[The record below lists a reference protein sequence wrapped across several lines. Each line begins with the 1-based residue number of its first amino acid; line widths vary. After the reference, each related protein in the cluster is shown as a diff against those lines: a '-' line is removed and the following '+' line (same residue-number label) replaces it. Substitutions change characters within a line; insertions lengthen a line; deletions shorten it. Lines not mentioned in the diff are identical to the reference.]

1 MKISTTYL
9 YDRAV
14 NQMTTSQSNLAKS
27 QAQLSSG
34 KNILRPS
41 DAPEDAVGIQRLKS
55 VIARQESFEQAIQ
68 TTETRLK
75 TEETALDGVSALL
88 TRLKELAIQAS
99 NDTYGPK
106 DREIIAIEMQGLQ
119 EDLLSFANT
128 RDSNGAYLF
137 SGSRVFT
144 PPFARQPDGE
154 VVYQG
159 DETINL
165 VEVGDQRQVKANRT
179 GTQVFDRV
187 VRTNPDGTQFGVS
200 FFQSV
205 QDMVDAVR
213 SSDRN
218 FINRGIADFTSLSDS
233 VSLSIARVGSDM
245 NVVSGQR
252 AVLDE
257 TRLQLQTVLSSI
269 EDLDYTEAVTKMQK
283 QMLALEASQASFAQS
298 SRLSLFEYIR

>member
-14 NQMTTSQSNLAKS
+14 SQMTTSQSNLAKS

-34 KNILRPS
+34 KNVLQPS
-41 DAPEDAVGIQRLKS
+41 DAPEEAVSIQRLKS

-68 TTETRLK
+68 TTENRLR
-75 TEETALDGVSALL
+75 TEETALDGVSNIL

-128 RDSNGAYLF
+128 RDANGAYLF

-144 PPFARQPDGE
+144 PPFERQPNGE
-154 VVYQG
+154 VIYQG
-159 DETINL
+159 DETVNL
-165 VEVGDQRQVKANRT
+165 VEVGDQRQLRANRT

-187 VRTNPDGTQFGVS
+187 VRINEDGSASGVS
-200 FFQSV
+200 FFQGV
-205 QDMVDAVR
+205 QDLVDAVR
-213 SSDRN
+213 TSDRQLM
-218 FINRGIADFTSLSDS
+218 NRGIAELSDLS
-233 VSLSIARVGSDM
+233 DGVSLSIARVGSDM
-245 NVVSGQR
+245 NVVTGQR
-252 AVLDE
+252 AVLEE
-257 TRLQLQTVLSSI
+257 TRLQLQLVLSEA

-283 QMLALEASQASFAQS
+283 QMLALEASQASFAQI

>member
-14 NQMTTSQSNLAKS
+14 AQMTTSQSNLAKS

-34 KNILRPS
+34 KNILQPS
-41 DAPEDAVGIQRLKS
+41 DAPEEAVSIQRLKS

-68 TTETRLK
+68 TTENRLR
-75 TEETALDGVSALL
+75 TEETALEGVSNIL

-128 RDSNGAYLF
+128 RDANGAYLF

-144 PPFARQPDGE
+144 PPFERQPDGE
-154 VVYQG
+154 VIYQG
-159 DETINL
+159 DETVNL
-165 VEVGDQRQVKANRT
+165 VEVGDQRQLRANRT

-187 VRTNPDGTQFGVS
+187 VRINEDGGASGVS
-200 FFQSV
+200 FFQGI
-205 QDMVDAVR
+205 QDLVDAVR
-213 SSDRN
+213 TSDRQLM
-218 FINRGIADFTSLSDS
+218 NRGIAELSDLS
-233 VSLSIARVGSDM
+233 DGVSLSIARVGSDM
-245 NVVSGQR
+245 NVVTGQR
-252 AVLDE
+252 AVLEE
-257 TRLQLQTVLSSI
+257 TRLQLQLVLSEA

-283 QMLALEASQASFAQS
+283 QMLALEASQASFAQI

>member
-14 NQMTTSQSNLAKS
+14 SQMTTSQSKLAQS

-34 KNILRPS
+34 KNVLRPS
-41 DAPEDAVGIQRLKS
+41 DAPEEAVSIQRLKS

-68 TTETRLK
+68 TTENRLK
-75 TEETALDGVSALL
+75 TEETALEGVSNLL

-99 NDTYGPK
+99 NDTNGPK

-128 RDSNGAYLF
+128 RDANGAYLF

-144 PPFARQPDGE
+144 PAFSQQADGE
-154 VVYQG
+154 VIYQG
-159 DETINL
+159 DETVNL
-165 VEVGDQRQVKANRT
+165 VDVGDQRQLRANRT

-187 VRTNPDGTQFGVS
+187 VRTDADGSQFGVS

-205 QDMVDAVR
+205 QDLVAAVE
-213 SSDRN
+213 SSDRAN
-218 FINRGIADFTSLSDS
+218 MNRGIAELTNLSDS

-245 NVVSGQR
+245 NVVTGQR
-252 AVLDE
+252 AVLEE
-257 TRLQLQTVLSSI
+257 TRLQLQLVLSEA

-283 QMLALEASQASFAQS
+283 QMLALEASQASFAQI